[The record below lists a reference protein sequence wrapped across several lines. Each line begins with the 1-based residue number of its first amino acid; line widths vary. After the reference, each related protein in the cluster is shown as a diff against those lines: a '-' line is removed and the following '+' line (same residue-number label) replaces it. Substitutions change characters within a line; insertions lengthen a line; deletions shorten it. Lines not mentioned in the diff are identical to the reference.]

1 MLAYFSECWRRL
13 CLSKQQ
19 LYLHSNNRSKAA
31 IPPMAHQHPPKT
43 SSRLN
48 SSNKCRLNRTTE
60 RLLDNSPSTNLVHH
74 LRWLNSSR
82 QCRCSNSSRNSV
94 VRQLSIRELKLLCFS
109 K

>member
-1 MLAYFSECWRRL
+1 MLASFSECWRRP

-19 LYLHSNNRSKAA
+19 LYLHSNNRNKAA
-31 IPPMAHQHPPKT
+31 ILPMAHQHLPKT
-43 SSRLN
+43 SLHLN

-74 LRWLNSSR
+74 LRWLSSSHP
-82 QCRCSNSSRNSV
+82 CRCSNNSHHLV
-94 VRQLSIRELKLLCFS
+94 ERQLSIRELKLLCFS